1 MNREKM
7 GRIFGYIVGEIR
19 KIKRGYT
26 SAIIAAGRYCIMSHD
41 ATRHTVTCEIDGKTV
56 KGNYWIAGKILVVST
71 AKGGK
76 STQLGSMSP
85 ETLAGQLLRK
95 LAQEGKA

>member
-1 MNREKM
+1 
-7 GRIFGYIVGEIR
+7 
-19 KIKRGYT
+19 
-26 SAIIAAGRYCIMSHD
+26 MSHD
-41 ATRHTVTCEIDGKTV
+41 PTHHIVSCEIDGKTV

-76 STQLGSMSP
+76 STQLGARSP

-95 LAQEGKA
+95 LANEGKA

>member
-1 MNREKM
+1 
-7 GRIFGYIVGEIR
+7 
-19 KIKRGYT
+19 
-26 SAIIAAGRYCIMSHD
+26 MSHD
-41 ATRHTVTCEIDGKTV
+41 PTRRTVTCEIGGKTFR
-56 KGNYWIAGKILVVST
+56 GNYWIAGKILVVST